1 MQKGTLAWSTASQN
15 LVSNWLN
22 DYVINPTIEGDVTS
36 SGRLHLRRASL
47 TTIFCR
53 VLSDQQPSARPV
65 LRPLVTTSSPRS
77 MDTAKYPGGAMGAV
91 AQDKV
96 PVIDILTVTK
106 GFLSNHPIEQTH

>member
-1 MQKGTLAWSTASQN
+1 MIGIIHQVQVKEPTKRQALKKGTLSKSSWPTASQN

-36 SGRLHLRRASL
+36 SWRLHLRRASL
-47 TTIFCR
+47 ATIFCR

-91 AQDKV
+91 A
-96 PVIDILTVTK
+96 
-106 GFLSNHPIEQTH
+106 